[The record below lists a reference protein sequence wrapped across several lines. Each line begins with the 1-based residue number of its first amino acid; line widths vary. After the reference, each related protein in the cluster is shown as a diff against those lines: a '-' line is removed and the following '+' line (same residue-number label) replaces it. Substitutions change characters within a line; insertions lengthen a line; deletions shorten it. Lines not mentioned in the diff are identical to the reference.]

1 VPAPKKKKHRKKQ
14 VRLEV
19 PLLSYPF
26 SQERIAK
33 VEAIELIRVVV
44 FPSLYRKDAVKLIRS
59 KIDYGIKKGLVP
71 RNSSL
76 PAANF
81 FSWAV
86 LQKGWGTL
94 ATLPGLPRLPNPV
107 SIAGEIGLSVDF
119 FSVTIPSDVDALREA
134 YRKVSLERH
143 QLSLRNRELEIQN
156 GLYLDELE
164 QLRSKY
170 KQRVSSARTNSA
182 KPRHRRH

>member
-1 VPAPKKKKHRKKQ
+1 VAGPQKSLHRKKQ
-14 VRLEV
+14 VRLSI
-19 PLLSYPF
+19 PLSSYPF
-26 SQERIAK
+26 RQDRVTKAES
-33 VEAIELIRVVV
+33 VELIRVMVYPAV
-44 FPSLYRKDAVKLIRS
+44 YRKDAVKLIRS
-59 KIDYGIKKGLVP
+59 RIDYGIKKGLVP
-71 RNSSL
+71 RSSSF
-76 PAANF
+76 PAESF
-81 FSWAV
+81 FSWAL
-86 LQKGWGTL
+86 LQKGWEALGE
-94 ATLPGLPRLPNPV
+94 LPGLPRLPNPV

-143 QLSLRNRELEIQN
+143 QLAMCNRELEIQN

-170 KQRVSSARTNSA
+170 KQRVESARTNAA